1 MNRQPGGGA
10 ASGAGPRRGLH
21 RFGACTLDG
30 ARGELTA
37 GDGRRSVLRP
47 KTLALLLLLLE
58 RAGEVV
64 SRETILDTVWPG
76 LVVTD
81 DSITQCVV
89 ELRKALGTA
98 DAGMLHTLPRRGYQL
113 QAGIGKYRVLSKL
126 GDGATSE
133 VFLAR
138 DDFADRDVAIKRLRP
153 APEPVGEGQV
163 PEVSRHAG
171 LFFAAEAALVGRL
184 RHPNV
189 VEILDAVDDGY
200 VPGGCAAHPGG
211 SGRCHDVGCSIGGR
225 SDLTPRRRS
234 HGCGPSIPRAGR
246 RRGPGISQPRAD
258 GRFRPP
264 RW

>member
-1 MNRQPGGGA
+1 MNDAYSLNSEQT
-10 ASGAGPRRGLH
+10 SLIRGQIKEVKRILSL
-21 RFGACTLDG
+21 GKPSEGNEVD
-30 ARGELTA
+30 LT
-37 GDGRRSVLRP
+37 S
-47 KTLALLLLLLE
+47 LE
-58 RAGEVV
+58 VDILKYLIAHKGEVV

-189 VEILDAVDDGY
+189 VEILDAVDDGPPAPCQ
-200 VPGGCAAHPGG
+200 VAGACWPPG
-211 SGRCHDVGCSIGGR
+211 
-225 SDLTPRRRS
+225 
-234 HGCGPSIPRAGR
+234 
-246 RRGPGISQPRAD
+246 
-258 GRFRPP
+258 
-264 RW
+264 